1 VQHFRKDERR
11 KGKMRRMK
19 ETSTKILAC
28 YLAMSI
34 FVIGTVQKVYAGFSP
49 SEIVAATT
57 FDRAE
62 DLQKIQKI
70 LESKMVSERLRQ
82 LRFTQEE
89 IQARL
94 GQLSDQEIHQ
104 LALNLD
110 EVNVG
115 GDGLGVVIAVLVIAI
130 LVVLFVYLIK
140 RV

>member
-1 VQHFRKDERR
+1 MSGMKR
-11 KGKMRRMK
+11 KGI
-19 ETSTKILAC
+19 KILAC
-28 YLAMSI
+28 YLAVAI
-34 FVIGTVQKVYAGFSP
+34 FAIGVGQKVYAGFSP
-49 SEIVAATT
+49 SEVVNLSTS
-57 FDRAE
+57 DRGE
-62 DLQKIQKI
+62 DLQKIQKV
-70 LESKMVSERLRQ
+70 LELKMVSEKLKQ
-82 LRFTQEE
+82 LGFTQEE

>member
-1 VQHFRKDERR
+1 MSGMKR
-11 KGKMRRMK
+11 KG
-19 ETSTKILAC
+19 TKILAC
-28 YLAMSI
+28 YLAVSI
-34 FVIGTVQKVYAGFSP
+34 FVIGVVQKVYAGFSP
-49 SEIVAATT
+49 SETVAVTT
-57 FDRAE
+57 FDRTE
-62 DLQKIQKI
+62 DLQKIQTV

-82 LRFTQEE
+82 LGFMQDE

-94 GQLSDQEIHQ
+94 CQLSDEQIHQ

-130 LVVLFVYLIK
+130 LVVLFVYLLK

>member
-1 VQHFRKDERR
+1 MRGMKRK
-11 KGKMRRMK
+11 
-19 ETSTKILAC
+19 SVKILAC

-34 FVIGTVQKVYAGFSP
+34 FVIGVVQKVYAGFSP
-49 SEIVAATT
+49 SEMVAVTT
-57 FDRAE
+57 FDRTE

-70 LESKMVSERLRQ
+70 LESKMVSEKLRQ
-82 LRFTQEE
+82 LGFTPEE

-94 GQLSDQEIHQ
+94 GQLSDQQMHQ

-110 EVNVG
+110 EVKVG

-130 LVVLFVYLIK
+130 LVVLFVYLLK